1 MKIYNSTDIKLGI
14 LKDLKKQI
22 VGEKVTLEFW
32 GKNRGII
39 FEKQDSLAHDIL
51 YPDLYYPF
59 KEHRNYNERTTVVDP
74 NYESLAPLLNHFDME
89 QFSTQELRAFVQ
101 DVLANRQWLNENEEL
116 FGVMTKKYGFVKL
129 IYDTEVRGPLPSSLY
144 GKLQNIQGQAGFSL
158 TKREQK
164 RLGLR

>member
-39 FEKQDSLAHDIL
+39 FEREDSLAHDIL
-51 YPDLYYPF
+51 YPELYYPF
-59 KEHRNYNERTTVVDP
+59 KERRNYSERSTVVDA
-74 NYESLAPLLNHFDME
+74 NYESLTPLLNYFDME
-89 QFSTQELRAFVQ
+89 QFSTQELEEFVQ
-101 DVLANRQWLNENEEL
+101 DTLAKKEWLRENEEL
-116 FGVMTKKYGFVKL
+116 FGVMMKKYGFVKL
-129 IYDTEVRGPLPSSLY
+129 IYDTEVSAPLPSSLY

-158 TKREQK
+158 TKREKK